1 MQCNMG
7 KTDRALR
14 LGAAAGL
21 AGLILSGRV
30 RGLGALALGTAAA
43 VFAGTSATGY
53 CPAYE
58 PLGVDTRSADERA
71 ADRAEAEA

>member
-1 MQCNMG
+1 MHCNMG

-14 LGAAAGL
+14 LGAAAGI

-30 RGLGALALGTAAA
+30 RGAGALLLGTAAA

-58 PLGVDTRSADERA
+58 PLGVDTRSPEERA
-71 ADRAEAEA
+71 ADRQDEG